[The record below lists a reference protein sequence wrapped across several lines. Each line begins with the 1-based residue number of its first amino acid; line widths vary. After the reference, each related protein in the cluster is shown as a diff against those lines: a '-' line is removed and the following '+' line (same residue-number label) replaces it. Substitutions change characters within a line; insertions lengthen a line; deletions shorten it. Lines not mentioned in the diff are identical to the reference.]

1 MSDYTQIVDYSVK
14 DALSS
19 GDAAKKILGS
29 EIDAELAAI
38 ATAIAS
44 KANSAAP
51 AFTGAATLGGN
62 PLTAFPSGT
71 AMVFAQTAAPT
82 GWTKSTTHNNKALR
96 VVSGTAGSGGA
107 TAFTSVFGAGK
118 STGSYTLTTT
128 DIPAHTHTDSGHS
141 HRQRVPDAY
150 DDATTLREWSHDTP
164 AVGVTGY
171 SPAVGGT
178 QVVAAGYAVG
188 AAVDNFVTTASG
200 AASLSSTGGGG
211 GHSHTLSLDLQ
222 YVDVI
227 IATKD

>member
-29 EIDAELAAI
+29 EIDAELASI

-71 AMVFAQTAAPT
+71 AMLFVQTSAPT

-96 VVSGTAGSGGA
+96 VVSGTASSGGA
-107 TAFTSVFGAGK
+107 TAFTSVFGSGK
-118 STGSYTLTTT
+118 STGSYTLQLA
-128 DIPAHTHTDSGHS
+128 DIPPHTHD
-141 HRQRVPDAY
+141 
-150 DDATTLREWSHDTP
+150 TT
-164 AVGVTGY
+164 AF
-171 SPAVGGT
+171 
-178 QVVAAGYAVG
+178 AAGSNNIGEG
-188 AAVDNFVTTASG
+188 AGPINTSATAIT
-200 AASLSSTGGGG
+200 STSAGGGG